1 MKKKL
6 NIVAFATNMLLLT
19 LLACLMYNTVGA
31 IAFSLVVLGCSQLFF
46 KTNIGTAA
54 FGVQQ
59 EIWIADI
66 METLFEIND
75 FLKDSIDHSGFV
87 NNKTVHIP
95 QSGGAPNIQVNRSSL
110 PGTIIKRTDT
120 DLTYNIDEYTTDP
133 VVITDYEQLQLS
145 YSKRQSVIGQHLL
158 AIAQQVGYG
167 ISNAWGAATKIIR
180 TNGSVSDGTALAPG
194 ATGTRKRVD
203 LGDIQALAQAMDKDN
218 IPNDGNRE
226 LLMPVDMYYQLFPQ
240 SASATDVRTVSA
252 FTIGKATLPQG
263 RIDSLFGFK
272 ISLKPTVAV
281 YDTTATKKA
290 VGTATAV
297 TDNLA
302 AIAWHPKY
310 VARAI
315 GSIKVFA
322 DVDRA
327 EYYGSIFS
335 AMVPAGGRIL
345 RTDEKGVFTLVQ
357 Q

>member
-19 LLACLMYNTVGA
+19 LVACLMYNMVGA

-46 KTNIGTAA
+46 KTNIGVAA

-66 METLFEIND
+66 METLFETND
-75 FLKDSIDHSGFV
+75 FLKDSIDHSGYV
-87 NNKTVHIP
+87 TNKTVHIP
-95 QSGGAPNIQVNRSSL
+95 QSGGAPNVSLNRSSL
-110 PGTIIKRTDT
+110 PGTIAKRTDT

-133 VVITDYEQLQLS
+133 VVITDYEALQLS

-158 AIAQQVGYG
+158 AIAQSVGYG
-167 ISNAWGAATKIIR
+167 ISNAWGSVNKVIR
-180 TNGSVSDGTALAPG
+180 TTGTADALALAPG
-194 ATGTRKRVD
+194 ATGTRNRVLLD
-203 LGDIQALAQAMDKDN
+203 DVQKLSQNMDKDN
-218 IPNDGNRE
+218 IPNDGKRE

-240 SASATDVRTVSA
+240 AANATDIRTISA

-263 RIDSLFGFK
+263 RIDSLYGFK

-281 YDTTATKKA
+281 YDASATKKA
-290 VGTATAV
+290 VGAATAAS
-297 TDNLA
+297 DNLA

-315 GSIKVFA
+315 GGIKVFA

-357 Q
+357 A